1 MVANVAKIRQLI
13 ITVRELAPVMTD
25 EEISDIGQILM
36 RVTNRL
42 LNESEEI

>member
-1 MVANVAKIRQLI
+1 MTDVAK
-13 ITVRELAPVMTD
+13 VRNLLEVIKELAPVMTD
-25 EEISDIGQILM
+25 EEISHIGQILM